1 MPKYILLVNWT
12 DKGITNVKESP
23 QRLDLFKK
31 SVEAAGSKVTDFYLT
46 MGRYDLVA
54 ICDFPSDEVAATAI
68 LKTASRGEIRSE
80 TLKAFPEDQY
90 RDIIGKV

>member
-1 MPKYILLVNWT
+1 MPSYILLVNWT

-23 QRLDLFKK
+23 HRLDLFKQ
-31 SVEAAGSKVTDFYLT
+31 SVEAAGGKVNGFYLT
-46 MGRYDLVA
+46 MGRYDMVA
-54 ICDFPSDEVAATAI
+54 ICDFPGDDVAAISI
-68 LKTASRGEIRSE
+68 LKTASRGEVRSE